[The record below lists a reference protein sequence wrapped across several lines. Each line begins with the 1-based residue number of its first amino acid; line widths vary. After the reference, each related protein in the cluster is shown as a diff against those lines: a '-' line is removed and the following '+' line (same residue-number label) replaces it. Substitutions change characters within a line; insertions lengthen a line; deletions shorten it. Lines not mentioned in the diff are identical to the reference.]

1 MATLVIRSLRK
12 QLEQVRHQP
21 IPQLAQEQ
29 NEQQVQPSRIEL
41 VNIWNVD
48 ASQRAKVSEQ
58 HQNEATQVVQRDL
71 TMLSTIHQTP

>member
-1 MATLVIRSLRK
+1 
-12 QLEQVRHQP
+12 
-21 IPQLAQEQ
+21 
-29 NEQQVQPSRIEL
+29 VQPSRIEL